1 MGFIKKILVHPLFL
15 PLCWILVKMLCIFQ
29 KESEDLARASREQ
42 AEPMTQTTSKA
53 VSGAKGNGLPNNGCV
68 VFADEFDPSVA
79 ALNIVCIVWHL

>member
-1 MGFIKKILVHPLFL
+1 
-15 PLCWILVKMLCIFQ
+15 MLCIFQ